1 VTRAGRGVALVGLLV
16 GGVLAASGLVAAPAD
31 PRTEYVARAA
41 KVRADEADALRRL
54 ASWGD
59 RNGLERT
66 AEADWELAHGLD
78 RGNEEASRRLRYVK
92 RGATWVR
99 DEASSALL
107 RPAADSR
114 PERLLEYV
122 VKRLA
127 DVRRPVG
134 ARRRELAVWCRQR
147 GLPDAADAELRA
159 ALTLDPND
167 PWARLAMGEVV
178 DRDEGWVPAE
188 VRERRTADSRA
199 GAVLR
204 RLGALRSEPIRQ
216 EGDGPSAT
224 TLGFPTSVWRLR
236 EWTLETDLDDDAA
249 ALALATVDLGARWFR
264 DYFGLPVSEPVLPHG
279 GSFLVLSTNSRYL
292 RAIDAEPR
300 LSAGEKRFAKG
311 LGAMPLEHTAAKT
324 PWHMILER
332 PTAEDAADGCL
343 HLAVHCLMEA
353 RFGVIARDAW
363 LYEGLAA
370 YAVFRIAGT
379 NNTWCVNLEET
390 AAKVGSL
397 ETPDASHWAEFA
409 LTTVARRDDFALRG
423 LFGASLNNLDGPM
436 LVKSWS
442 VIRWLLEDHPDEA
455 RAFLA
460 EKDAGATSE
469 VALERATGL
478 RVEDVD
484 FLWRRHVLA
493 TEGE

>member
-1 VTRAGRGVALVGLLV
+1 MRVRGLALVGALFV
-16 GGVLAASGLVAAPAD
+16 VALGSPRLEGAPAD
-31 PRTEYVARAA
+31 PKAEYAARGA
-41 KVRADEADALRRL
+41 KLRADEADALRKL

-66 AEADWELAHGLD
+66 AEADWELARGLD
-78 RGNEEASRRLRYVK
+78 PANEEALKRLRFVK

-99 DEASSALL
+99 DEASAALL
-107 RPAADSR
+107 RPLADTK
-114 PERLLEYV
+114 PERILEYA
-122 VKRLA
+122 VKRVT
-127 DVRRPVG
+127 DVRRPIG
-134 ARRRELAVWCRQR
+134 ARRRELAAWCRQR
-147 GLPDAADAELRA
+147 GLPDAADAEVRA
-159 ALTLDPND
+159 ALALDPND
-167 PWARLAMGEVV
+167 PWAHLAQGEVV

-199 GAVLR
+199 GAALR
-204 RLGALRSEPIRQ
+204 RLGALRSDPIRQ
-216 EGDGPSAT
+216 EGEGPT
-224 TLGFPTSVWRLR
+224 TTALGFPTSLWRLR
-236 EWTLETDLDDDAA
+236 EWTLETDLDDDSAA
-249 ALALATVDLGARWFR
+249 VALATVDLGARWFR
-264 DYFGLPVSEPVLPHG
+264 DYFGLPVSEPVLPYG
-279 GSFLVLSTNSRYL
+279 GSFLVLSTNERYL
-292 RAIDAEPR
+292 RAIEAEPR

-311 LGAMPLEHTAAKT
+311 LGAMPLEHTGAKT
-324 PWHMILER
+324 PWHVILER
-332 PTAEDAADGCL
+332 PAVEDAADGCL
-343 HLAVHCLMEA
+343 HMAMHFLMEA

-370 YAVFRIAGT
+370 YAVFRIAQT
-379 NNTWCVNLEET
+379 NLTWCVNLEET
-390 AAKVGSL
+390 AAKVGSI

-409 LTTVARRDDFALRG
+409 LATVARRDDYALRG

-442 VIRWLLEDHPDEA
+442 VIRWLLEDHPEET